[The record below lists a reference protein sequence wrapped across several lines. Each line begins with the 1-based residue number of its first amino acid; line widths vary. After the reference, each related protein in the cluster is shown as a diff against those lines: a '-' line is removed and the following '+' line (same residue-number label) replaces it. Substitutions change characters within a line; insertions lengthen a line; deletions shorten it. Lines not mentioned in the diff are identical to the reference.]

1 MSAVI
6 NSAETRLDRGTFVW
20 CAVAVVAALP
30 PLAQTLP
37 VWLSALVFA
46 LAALGVAYGWRGQT
60 LTAWVRL
67 PLTLGVAAT
76 VLYAFGFRFGRDTGA
91 ALLVTM
97 LTLKL
102 LETRRVR
109 DARSV
114 LSFALFAVMAAF
126 LQDQAPHTLLLALI
140 TTVLVLCA
148 LARVAEV
155 EVPGTALTSTAPTTA
170 AAIRPRV
177 VAATRLLALS
187 LPLAIVGFF
196 LFPRLG
202 SPLWG
207 LPQNVAEA
215 RTGLSDEMAPGD
227 IANLYSDDSPALRVT
242 FDGPAPKQSEMY
254 WRGPVLVD
262 FDGRRWTRSTWRES
276 HSPVTLEPLGPEL
289 GYEVTQEPT
298 DRRYLMALDM
308 PIAAPENGRMGFDRT
323 ITASRPQTEL
333 TRYRVAS
340 YRRYRLEPTLL
351 ITYRGSSTAL
361 PADFNPRT
369 TALVQQWQ
377 QEGAQEQEVIRRA
390 LALFNAEFTYTL
402 NPTLLG
408 RHSVDDFLF
417 STKRGYCEHFASA
430 FVVMMR
436 SAGIPARVITGYQ
449 GGSSNGIGDYWVVR
463 QSDAHAWAEVWLAG
477 RGWVR
482 IDPTGAV
489 APERIER
496 GTESLS
502 GPESAWG
509 RMSRPLFEAGD
520 WLRRGWNDVVL
531 GFNASRQRG
540 LLQSFGIS
548 DASTSELAIALAVGV
563 GIALAL
569 TVGLLLRAPRGPRDP
584 LRLAYARFLK
594 RLARVGASKPAHEG
608 PLAFA
613 ERAAALLPEI
623 ADEILALS
631 RRYARRRYAP
641 VHPDARD
648 DAALCDDLRRYRVR
662 LGRSPSPRRSA

>member
-6 NSAETRLDRGTFVW
+6 DSAESRLDRGTFVW

-37 VWLSALVFA
+37 GWLSALIFA
-46 LAALGVAYGWRGQT
+46 LAAVGIAYGWRGQT
-60 LTAWVRL
+60 LSAWVRL
-67 PLTLGVAAT
+67 PLTLAVAAT

-155 EVPGTALTSTAPTTA
+155 EVPNATPTTA

-227 IANLYSDDSPALRVT
+227 IANLYADDSPALRVS
-242 FDGPAPKQSEMY
+242 FDGPAPEQSEMY
-254 WRGPVLVD
+254 WRGPVLVH
-262 FDGRRWTRSTWRES
+262 FDGRRWTRSNWGENLP
-276 HSPVTLEPLGPEL
+276 PVKLEPLGPEI

-298 DRRYLMALDM
+298 DRRYLITLDM
-308 PIAAPENGRMGFDRT
+308 PIAPPESGRMGFDRT
-323 ITASRPQTEL
+323 ITASRAQTEL
-333 TRYRVAS
+333 TRYRVSS
-340 YRRYRLEPTLL
+340 YRRYRLEPELR
-351 ITYRGSSTAL
+351 ITYRNWSTAL

-369 TALVQQWQ
+369 SALVQQWR
-377 QEGAQEQEVIRRA
+377 QEGAQEQDVIRRA
-390 LALFNAEFTYTL
+390 LSLFNAEFTYTL

-408 RHSVDDFLF
+408 RHSIDDFLF
-417 STKRGYCEHFASA
+417 NTKRGYCEHFASA

-436 SAGIPARVITGYQ
+436 SAGIPARVVTGYQ
-449 GGSSNGIGDYWVVR
+449 GGSSNDIGDYWVVR
-463 QSDAHAWAEVWLAG
+463 QSDAHAWAEVWLSG

-482 IDPTGAV
+482 IDPTSAV

-531 GFNASRQRG
+531 GFNATRQRG
-540 LLQSFGIS
+540 LLQSFGIP
-548 DASTSELAIALAVGV
+548 DASTSELGIALALGV

-569 TVGLLLRAPRGPRDP
+569 TVGLLLRAPSGPRDP
-584 LRLAYARFLK
+584 LRLAYARFLT
-594 RLARVGASKPAHEG
+594 RLAKVGASKPAHEG

-623 ADEILALS
+623 AEEILALS
-631 RRYARRRYAP
+631 RRYARRRYSP
-641 VHPDARD
+641 VQPDARD
-648 DAALCDDLRRYRVR
+648 DAALCDDLRRYRVK
-662 LGRSPSPRRSA
+662 LGRSKSQRRSA

>member
-1 MSAVI
+1 MSAVV
-6 NSAETRLDRGTFVW
+6 NSAETRLDRGTFLW

-37 VWLSALVFA
+37 GWLSALVFA

-67 PLTLGVAAT
+67 PLTLGVAAA
-76 VLYAFGFRFGRDTGA
+76 VLYAYGFRFGRDTGA

-126 LQDQAPHTLLLALI
+126 LQDQAPHTLLLALL

-155 EVPGTALTSTAPTTA
+155 EAPNAAPTTV

-196 LFPRLG
+196 LFPRLAG
-202 SPLWG
+202 PLWG

-242 FDGPAPKQSEMY
+242 FDGPAPKQNEMY
-254 WRGPVLVD
+254 WRGPVLVH
-262 FDGRRWTRSTWRES
+262 FDGRRWSRSTWGENLP
-276 HSPVTLEPLGPEL
+276 PVTLEPLGAAL
-289 GYEVTQEPT
+289 SYEITQEPT

-308 PIAAPENGRMGFDRT
+308 PIAPPVIGRMGFDRA
-323 ITASRPQTEL
+323 ITVSQPQTEL

-340 YRRYRLEPTLL
+340 YRSYRLEPTLRV
-351 ITYRGSSTAL
+351 TYRKRTTAL

-369 TALVQQWQ
+369 NALIRQWVN
-377 QEGAQEQEVIRRA
+377 EGAQEQEVIRRA

-436 SAGIPARVITGYQ
+436 SAGIPARVVTGYQ
-449 GGSSNGIGDYWVVR
+449 GGTSNGIGDYWVVR
-463 QSDAHAWAEVWLAG
+463 QSDAHAWAEVWQSG

-540 LLQSFGIS
+540 LLQSFGIP
-548 DASTSELAIALAVGV
+548 DASTSELGIALAVGV

-584 LRLAYARFLK
+584 LRLAYARFLT
-594 RLARVGASKPAHEG
+594 RLAKVGASKPVHEG

-641 VHPDARD
+641 VQPDARA
-648 DAALCDDLRRYRVR
+648 DAALCDELRRYRVR
-662 LGRSPSPRRSA
+662 LGKSQSQRRCV

>member
-6 NSAETRLDRGTFVW
+6 DTAKTRLDRGTFVW

-37 VWLSALVFA
+37 IWLSALLFA
-46 LAALGVAYGWRGQT
+46 LAALGAAYGWRGQVM
-60 LTAWVRL
+60 TAWVRL
-67 PLTLGVAAT
+67 PLTLGVAAA
-76 VLYAFGFRFGRDTGA
+76 VLYAYGFRFGRDTGA

-97 LTLKL
+97 LALKL

-126 LQDQAPHTLLLALI
+126 LQDQAPLTLLLALLA
-140 TTVLVLCA
+140 TVLVLCA

-155 EVPGTALTSTAPTTA
+155 EVPGAVPTNA
-170 AAIRPRV
+170 ATIRHRL

-242 FDGPAPKQSEMY
+242 FDGPAPEQSEMY
-254 WRGPVLVD
+254 WRGPVLVH
-262 FDGRRWTRSTWRES
+262 FDGRRWTRSTWGENLP
-276 HSPVTLEPLGPEL
+276 PVTLEPLGPEI

-298 DRRYLMALDM
+298 DRRYQIALDM
-308 PIAAPENGRMGFDRT
+308 PIAPPEGSRMGFDRT
-323 ITASRPQTEL
+323 ITVSRAQTEL
-333 TRYRVAS
+333 ARYRVAS
-340 YRRYRLEPTLL
+340 YRNYRLEPELRS
-351 ITYRGSSTAL
+351 TYRNWSTAL

-369 TALVQQWQ
+369 TALIRQWVE
-377 QEGAQEQEVIRRA
+377 EGAQEPDVIRRA
-390 LALFNAEFTYTL
+390 LTLFNAEFSYTL

-408 RHSVDDFLF
+408 RHSIDDFLF
-417 STKRGYCEHFASA
+417 NTKRGYCEHFASA

-436 SAGIPARVITGYQ
+436 SAGIPARVVTGYQ
-449 GGSSNGIGDYWVVR
+449 GGSNNDLGSYWVVR
-463 QSDAHAWAEVWLAG
+463 QSDAHAWAEVWRSG

-482 IDPTGAV
+482 IDPTSAV
-489 APERIER
+489 APERIEQ
-496 GTESLS
+496 GTDSLA

-540 LLQSFGIS
+540 LLQSFGIP
-548 DASTSELAIALAVGV
+548 DASTSELGIALAVGV

-584 LRLAYARFLK
+584 LRLAYARFLA
-594 RLARVGASKPAHEG
+594 RLAKAGASKPAHEG

-613 ERAAALLPEI
+613 ERTAALLPEI
-623 ADEILALS
+623 ADDVLALS
-631 RRYARRRYAP
+631 RRYARQRYAP
-641 VHPDARD
+641 VPPDARD
-648 DAALCDDLRRYRVR
+648 DAALCDDLRRYRVPTR
-662 LGRSPSPRRSA
+662 MRSPNRRSA